1 MRTALV
7 TEELAHG
14 IGSGGIGGAYHEL
27 ALLLARAG
35 HTVDVFYAPA
45 NPAQPDAAALHDY
58 YAGKGIGLHP
68 VPVGDWVWN
77 TGSPEARSYAVFCHL
92 RGLAE
97 GYDAIHFHDYKG
109 LAHFCLAAKRQGIA
123 FPSTTFIVGV
133 HGPTRWALEANGHLF
148 SHEDQLKIDFMERS
162 SIAHADVLVSPSR
175 YMLGWLKRSG
185 WATPPASQT
194 HVIQNPCAELRR
206 VAGPARPPAARL
218 RAPDEIVLFARHEA
232 RKGIVEFC
240 DALDLLAP
248 ELASAG
254 TQVTF
259 LGPLGQVNGEASLI
273 YLAGRAVRWAFPV
286 VMLPDMGRQ
295 DAAAYLE
302 GNPRSVVVIPSPV
315 ENSPYTVLEAVA
327 LGKPLLTSCEGGAR
341 ELLSPRAAK
350 AMTCRITGPGLA
362 AALRRVAQQ
371 GLPTPE
377 PAVPFVRTERQWLD
391 LHAALPARTA
401 LGAARPA
408 SRQAAP
414 KVVAAITHF
423 ERPQKLLDAL
433 LSLSR
438 QTYANLEIVIV
449 DDGSRSEAALDALRQ
464 MQPLL
469 DRLGVRLLRQDN
481 LYLGAARNAAAR
493 ATESDY
499 LLFLDD
505 DDIAFPTLVSTLVGA
520 AEATGA
526 DVMGCL
532 NLFMEESRRGEA
544 HPYPDRFKQKASY
557 VPLGGPLSLA
567 PVENVLGSAT
577 ALIRRSAYAAAGGY
591 TEEYGVGH
599 EDYEFY
605 VRVLQAGGRVE
616 VCPLPLYLYEIGR
629 PSMIS
634 RTSYHKNFRRV
645 AGAVDLSLCPGR
657 WTDLI
662 LLGAGRRATEHAENS
677 RSYQHRTGPNAGL
690 LAELAHLPADGPAY
704 AAKAAE
710 LAHALGARGFARA
723 LAALATRRSQRVP
736 HEAQDADVMHAL
748 DRLFGASVRVPPAKV
763 HDAHIMGGLIHL
775 ALGRTA
781 EGVAAFGLSVER
793 ERRLT
798 DDQRRFLVALA
809 AAPTQTPA
817 DLAPVVATFRR
828 MTLPTLASRGLGAP
842 AFRILLRAGAVQMAH
857 AMVQLVLKQDGLAY
871 LAQYDDVRSSL
882 GQDAST
888 ALRHFCEFGQSEA
901 RSGFE
906 DLLTLVGVLQEELGV
921 GATLPSLGA
930 AVAALT
936 EVPPRLRLI
945 EAPMEEAPMEEAP
958 VELVAVGRAAMVAAE

>member
-14 IGSGGIGGAYHEL
+14 VGSGGIGGAYHEL
-27 ALLLARAG
+27 ALLLVRAG

-45 NPAQPDAAALHDY
+45 NPAQAEAAALHGY
-58 YAGKGIGLHP
+58 YAGEGIGLHP

-92 RGLAE
+92 RSLAE
-97 GYDAIHFHDYKG
+97 GYDAVHFHDYKG
-109 LAHFCLAAKRQGIA
+109 LAHFCLAAKRQGVA

-162 SIAHADVLVSPSR
+162 SVAYADVLVSPSR

-185 WATPPASQT
+185 WAMPPASQT

-248 ELASAG
+248 ELALAG

-295 DAAAYLE
+295 AAAAYLE

-350 AMTCRITGPGLA
+350 AMTCRITGPDLA
-362 AALRRVAQQ
+362 AALRRVAQH
-371 GLPTPE
+371 GLPAPE
-377 PAVPFVRTERQWLD
+377 PAVPFEQTERQWLD
-391 LHAALPARTA
+391 LHAALPAAPRP
-401 LGAARPA
+401 AAR
-408 SRQAAP
+408 RVAP

-493 ATESDY
+493 ATESEY

-505 DDIAFPTLVSTLVGA
+505 DDIAFPTLVSTLVEA
-520 AEATGA
+520 SEATGA

-544 HPYPDRFKQKASY
+544 HPFPDRFKQKASY

-577 ALIRRSAYAAAGGY
+577 ALIRRSAYAAVGGY

-605 VRVLQAGGRVE
+605 VRVLQGGGRVE
-616 VCPLPLYLYEIGR
+616 VCPLPLYLYEVGR
-629 PSMIS
+629 PSMIT
-634 RTSYHKNFRRV
+634 RTSHHKNFRRV

-657 WTDLI
+657 WTDLV
-662 LLGAGRRATEHAENS
+662 LLGAGRRAAEHAENF
-677 RSYQHRTGPNAGL
+677 RTYQHRTSPNAGL

-710 LAHALGARGFARA
+710 LAQALGARGFARA
-723 LAALATRRSQRVP
+723 LAALATRRSQRIP
-736 HEAQDADVMHAL
+736 HEAQDAGLMHAL
-748 DRLFGASVRVPPAKV
+748 DRLFGVSVHVPPAKL
-763 HDAHIMGGLIHL
+763 HDGHILGGLIHL
-775 ALGRTA
+775 ALGRTGEA
-781 EGVAAFGLSVER
+781 VAAFQMSAER

-828 MTLPTLASRGLGAP
+828 MTLPALATRGLGAP
-842 AFRILLRAGAVQMAH
+842 AFRILLRGGAVQMAQSL
-857 AMVQLVLKQDGLAY
+857 VQLVLKQDGLAY
-871 LAQYDDVRSSL
+871 LAQYGDVRSSL
-882 GQDAST
+882 GQDAGT

-901 RSGFE
+901 RNGFE
-906 DLLTLVGVLQEELGV
+906 DSLALMAVLQEELGV
-921 GATLPSLGA
+921 EATLPSLGT

-936 EVPPRLRLI
+936 EIPPRLRLI
-945 EAPMEEAPMEEAP
+945 EAP
-958 VELVAVGRAAMVAAE
+958 AAQAIMVAAE